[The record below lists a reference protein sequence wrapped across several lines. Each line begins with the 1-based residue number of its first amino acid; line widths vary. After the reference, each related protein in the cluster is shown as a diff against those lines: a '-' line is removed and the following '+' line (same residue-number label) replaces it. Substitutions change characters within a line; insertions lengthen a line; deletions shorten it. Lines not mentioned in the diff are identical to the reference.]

1 MLTISTR
8 QHDSLINTDNY
19 VEVRRDIEAAVYTA
33 RALGYRTLVLYGH
46 SLGNIHVK

>member
-1 MLTISTR
+1 MTALSTPTILSKCG
-8 QHDSLINTDNY
+8 
-19 VEVRRDIEAAVYTA
+19 RDIEAAVYTA